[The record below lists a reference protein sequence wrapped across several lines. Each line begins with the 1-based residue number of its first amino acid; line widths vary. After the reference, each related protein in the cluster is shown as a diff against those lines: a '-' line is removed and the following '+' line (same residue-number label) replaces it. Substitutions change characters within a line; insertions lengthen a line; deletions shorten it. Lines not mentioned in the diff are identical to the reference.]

1 MTEKYQEDGVSFT
14 EEYQF
19 KVSTHPVILPIS
31 SALIK
36 AHKERNT
43 ENSSEKEYEQDVY
56 ENFFGNLNEAS
67 KKFYELG
74 GDALEEWEVVQ
85 DGIQMVSS
93 ILFQFNPTLDTKY
106 DRSETYA
113 QINSFFWGTYF
124 YLHGVSG
131 AERAGQSDELSA
143 WKMARHFAEEYW
155 KFGQEEFPWVFQQ
168 GVDYVEANIQSY
180 KEPEE
185 KLNVLGKLLERFRF
199 SEQEQNGFM
208 FFLGGSILVSRSES
222 DIERLQIARE
232 QITKFD
238 INEEYEELLGP
249 LRDIHIQH
257 FFEEFVWR
265 MGTELQPRKVKVE
278 GLDIE
283 VSEFEFKN
291 YQYLEEA
298 DTKIET
304 YFQREYYLNKM
315 LIGIGEELT
324 SNGYDLRNS
333 FKAGVC
339 FFNLKAQ
346 TDANC
351 TFKLTQ
357 EINNALTPI
366 ADFITMV
373 ARSTTDVFDGYLDI
387 QIALYTA
394 IRGQSEEFS
403 KTLWGFQSYIF
414 FEDQEEIPGI
424 HAMDIN
430 EFKNHCREKV
440 IRFLSSVDPEPLL
453 KIAAKQEHI
462 SMFPP
467 IKSSIDERESF
478 DAAFQDAFGHINQTS
493 NYQSDMN
500 AKSLLIYSYF
510 CVICETVLMQ
520 YENKTLQ

>member
-19 KVSTHPVILPIS
+19 KVSTHPVILPIC

-36 AHKERNT
+36 ADKERNT
-43 ENSSEKEYEQDVY
+43 ENSSEKEYEQGVY
-56 ENFFGNLNEAS
+56 ETFFSNLNEAS

-85 DGIQMVSS
+85 DGIQNVSS
-93 ILFQFNPTLDTKY
+93 LLFQFNPTLETKY
-106 DRSETYA
+106 DRGETYA

-124 YLHGVSG
+124 FLHGASG
-131 AERAGQSDELSA
+131 AERAGQSDNLSA

-168 GVDYVEANIQSY
+168 GVDYVEENIQSY

-185 KLNVLGKLLERFRF
+185 KLQVLGKLLERFRF
-199 SEQEQNGFM
+199 SEKEQNGFM
-208 FFLGGSILVSRSES
+208 FFLGGSILVPRSES
-222 DIERLQIARE
+222 DIKRLQTARE

-249 LRDIHIQH
+249 LRDNHIQR

-265 MGTELQPRKVKVE
+265 MGTKLQRRKLKVE

-291 YQYLEEA
+291 HQYLEEA

-315 LIGIGEELT
+315 LEGIGEELT

-333 FKAGVC
+333 FKAGMC
-339 FFNLKAQ
+339 FFNVKAQ

-351 TFKLTQ
+351 TFQLTQ
-357 EINNALTPI
+357 AINNALTPI

-373 ARSTTDVFDGYLDI
+373 ARSTTDVFDEYLDI

-394 IRGQSEEFS
+394 IRRQSEEFS

-424 HAMDIN
+424 QEMDVN
-430 EFKNHCREKV
+430 KFKNHCRKKV
-440 IRFLSSVDPEPLL
+440 IRFLSSVDPAPLL
-453 KIAAKQEHI
+453 KVAERKEHI

-467 IKSSIDERESF
+467 IKSPIDERESF
-478 DAAFQDAFGHINQTS
+478 DTAFQDAFGHMKQAN
-493 NYQSDMN
+493 NYHSEMN

-520 YENKTLQ
+520 YEDKTIQ